1 MNDVDENDIAIVG
14 MAIRVPGCN
23 TPEEYWQTIRDGIEQ
38 IRTYTDEDLLARGV
52 SKRTLS
58 DPNYVK
64 KGVPLQN
71 VEHFDPEFFGFS
83 PKEAAILDPQHRQ
96 FYEVAWEA
104 LERASHTPGN
114 FDGQI
119 GVFAGCGMG
128 AYLHYN
134 LLTNP
139 DLVEDVGLFLL
150 RHTGNDKDFLAT
162 RVSYAFDLRG
172 PSINVQTACSTSLV
186 ATHLAVQSLLSFEC
200 DIALAGGVT
209 IEMPHHIGYAYK
221 EGEVL
226 SPDGHC
232 RAFDHNSKG
241 TVFGSGAGVVALR
254 RLKDAL
260 DDGDHIHAVIKASAV
275 NNDGSSK
282 VGYLAPS
289 VEGQASAVA
298 EALALGDIAAD
309 TIGYVE
315 CHGTGTPVGDPIE
328 IAALTRAFRQS
339 TDKKGYCRV
348 GSVKTNIG
356 HLDTAAGVAA
366 LIKAT
371 LALEHK
377 VIPPSL
383 NFEAPNP
390 EIDFDNSPFQVAAEL
405 ENWDKQNVPRRAA
418 VNSLGVGGTN
428 AFVILEEAPTPQ
440 QSDTGDTEQEAPHF
454 LLLSART
461 KKSLEASAHKLAQ
474 WIRENPGQSLKDV
487 SFTLM
492 NGRERFEYQKVL
504 GCSSLTEAA
513 ELLEEGHPRR
523 VFNHTLES
531 TPLSP
536 VFLFPGGGAQYFQ
549 MGKDLY
555 ATEALFREEVDRG
568 LNLLKSRHQID
579 LDDVFHAPDEQRQ
592 SVTQVLDQPSVQ
604 LPLTFIVEHA
614 LAKLWESYGVVPD
627 ALIGHSM
634 GENTAACIA
643 GVLTFEDTLGLI
655 LLRGQLFE
663 QTSEGGVLSV
673 PLPAAELR
681 EHLPAGLDLATANS
695 PNLSVASGPSE
706 LLDKLAATLRENDI
720 ESRRVEINVAA
731 HSKLLDP
738 ILPAFRKHLQ
748 SLRLNPPTIPI
759 VSNRTGQWLTDDEA
773 CDPEYWVG
781 HLRNTVLFSD
791 GVNTLLQKQNRV
803 CIEVGPGNMLGSFVR
818 QHDNAPIQRVLSS
831 MRHPDDQTRDDVYF
845 KGAVGRY
852 LAVGGALNE
861 NIDKQR
867 LWPQP
872 HRRVPLPTYAFQH
885 APYWIEPGK
894 SSGSVDI
901 DDTLPERLESLDD
914 WYFEPRWIQQGII
927 DTDTAPR
934 KWLFFRNGDDLSDR
948 LINDLTRQG
957 HTVVEVSVGD
967 VFREIDTNKYTLAPE
982 AGLEGY
988 DALIAALL
996 DSDTFPDQIV
1006 HAWLTT
1012 WDTSHRPG
1020 STFLHRIQNQGFYA
1034 LFYLAKA
1041 LGKKSLD
1048 NPVALTILTNN
1059 AQSLNKKEYVVPEK
1073 ATALGPSLVIP
1084 REMPNVRTKFV
1095 DTYTAPPKGKS
1106 TAKKMGREQLEA
1118 TASRLM
1124 QELHAPH
1131 ENSVVAWREEVRH
1144 MRRLVKR
1151 APTQNTQGLP
1161 LIRKGGVFL
1170 ITGGFGGIATAIS
1183 DWLAQAFDAK
1193 IVLLSRTPLPKK
1205 EDWDRWLAEHPPTD
1219 SISSSIMRMR
1229 ELDDAGVE
1237 VLQVTADVTVAEQMQ
1252 SAQEQIIEKFG
1263 ALNGIF
1269 HTAGT
1274 VSDSLIAMKTQREI
1288 EDVFAAKVYGTLVI
1302 ADVFG
1307 SLPLDFVALFSS
1319 SSAFI
1324 APQGQIDYVAA
1335 NSFVNTFADTQS
1347 GLRDYPTIALN
1358 WGIWRDVGLVAPSS
1372 DNITTLTKLHETH
1385 YPLFTAHRSG
1395 RDGLLETHRF
1405 EGKLSTS
1412 DWVIAE
1418 HRLKNNDAL
1427 LPGTGYIELIR
1438 AALQQIN
1445 GKVPWTLSNLVFEQP
1460 LFVEDTSPRAFRV
1473 NLLGNSHNWQVSVE
1487 AADLTD
1493 PLVWSTCVRASVKT
1507 DVEKFKSPVLAE
1519 VQNRFELPTESAAGS
1534 GAIKTRQEA
1543 HLKFGRR
1550 WHVLKQIY
1558 MGDGEALGEL
1568 KLPVDLSTDL
1578 DTYLIH
1584 PGLLDI
1590 ATGFAM
1596 DLIPGYA
1603 EQDIAEALWVP
1614 LSYGA
1619 YTHVKPLEGEIFSWV
1634 RLAEESQPDHGI
1646 VAFDIDLFDAE
1657 GTQLAQ
1663 VTRLTLQRTEG
1674 QFSIEKDKA
1683 SHAKSQSTKGKS
1695 PGELALAHNLSQ
1707 GIDVPTGITA
1717 LQAVLTHPV
1726 PSQIVISSMDMRSLM
1741 KQADHLVELSL
1752 TADQS
1757 SKFERPALDSD
1768 FEAPRDKTETK
1779 LAELWGKLL
1788 GVEGVGI
1795 HDSFFDLGGHSLV
1808 AVRLFNEIREVF
1820 GTDLPM
1826 SVLMQSPTI
1835 ADLAS
1840 VIRGG
1845 PVGESGVNDADSE
1858 ESKKPEIA
1866 LQFQHVVPMQSGPV
1880 GGATPLF
1887 VVAGMFGN
1895 VLNLSHLANLLGE
1908 ERPFYALQARGLY
1921 GDSVPHESF
1930 EEMATDYIDEIRQV
1944 QPEGPYLLGGYSGG
1958 GLVAYE
1964 IARQLLAVGE
1974 EVLHVIMLDTPAPS
1988 FPQFSIADKA
1998 NMILQGIKKD
2008 GIGYLK
2014 TKIET
2019 RLKWEREQRELAN
2032 ASDDDPLSF
2041 QSQNIG
2047 AAFLRA
2053 LRKYDTPTVDVA
2065 VTVLRPKLNI
2075 HYRLSGGRMVDDDRN
2090 YVFPDNG
2097 WGPFIERLQIIEIPG
2112 NHDNMVL
2119 EPNVRVLV
2127 SEIRRVLA
2135 QPGSSIDSTKNA
2147 A

>member
-1 MNDVDENDIAIVG
+1 MSDIDENDIAIVG
-14 MAIRVPGCN
+14 MAIRVPGCD
-23 TPEEYWQTIRDGIEQ
+23 TPEDYWHTLRDGIEQ
-38 IRTYTDEDLLARGV
+38 VKTFSDEDLLNRGV
-52 SKRTLS
+52 SKRSLS
-58 DPNYVK
+58 DPDYVK

-71 VEHFDPEFFGFS
+71 VEQFDPEFFGFS

-104 LERASHTPGN
+104 MERASHTPGN

-200 DIALAGGVT
+200 DMALAGGVT
-209 IEMPHHIGYAYK
+209 IELPHQIGYTYK

-260 DDGDHIHAVIKASAV
+260 EDGDHIHAVIKASAV

-298 EALALGDIAAD
+298 EALALGDIPAD
-309 TIGYVE
+309 SIGYIE
-315 CHGTGTPVGDPIE
+315 CHGTGTAVGDPIE

-339 TDKKGYCRV
+339 TDKKGFCRV

-377 VIPPSL
+377 TIPPSL

-390 EIDFDNSPFQVAAEL
+390 EIDFDNSPFKVAAEL
-405 ENWDKQNVPRRAA
+405 EIWQEKTYPRRAA

-428 AFVILEEAPTPQ
+428 AFVILEEPLTPQ
-440 QSDTGDTEQEAPHF
+440 ATDTQTEQKDAAQF

-461 KKSLEASAHKLAQ
+461 KKSLEASAKKLAQ
-474 WIRENPGQSLKDV
+474 WIDEHPEQSLHDV

-492 NGRERFEYQKVL
+492 NGRERFEHQKVL
-504 GCSSLTEAA
+504 ACESLSEAA
-513 ELLEEGHPRR
+513 RLLADGNPRR
-523 VFNHTLES
+523 VFNHSLET

-555 ATEALFREEVDRG
+555 ATEPLFRDQVDRG
-568 LNLLKSRHQID
+568 LQHLKEHHKID
-579 LDDVFHAPDEQRQ
+579 LDNVFHAEDDQRA
-592 SVTQVLDQPSVQ
+592 SVTQTLDQPSVQ

-614 LAKLWESYGVVPD
+614 LAKLWASYGVVPD
-627 ALIGHSM
+627 AMIGHSM

-643 GVLTFEDTLGLI
+643 GVLSFEDTLGLI

-663 QTSEGGVLSV
+663 QTAKGGVLSV
-673 PLPAAELR
+673 PLPADELR
-681 EHLPAGLDLATANS
+681 VHLPSGLDLATANS

-706 LLDKLAATLRENDI
+706 LLDELAARLREQNI

-738 ILPAFRKHLQ
+738 ILPAFRQHLQ
-748 SLRLNPPTIPI
+748 SLTLSPPTIPI
-759 VSNRTGQWLTDDEA
+759 VSNRTGKWLTDAEA
-773 CDPEYWVG
+773 CDPEYWVA

-791 GVNTLLQKQNRV
+791 GVNTLLENPHRI

-818 QHDNAPIQRVLSS
+818 QHNDAPIQRVLAS
-831 MRHPDDQTRDDVYF
+831 MRHPDEPTRDDVYF
-845 KGAVGRY
+845 KSAVGRY
-852 LAVGGALNE
+852 IAVGGALE
-861 NIDKQR
+861 EAIDEQR

-872 HRRVPLPTYAFQH
+872 HRRVPLPSYAFQH

-894 SSGSVDI
+894 SSQPVDI
-901 DDTLPERLESLDD
+901 EDTLPERLESLSD
-914 WYFEPRWIQQGII
+914 WYFEPKWIQQGIV
-927 DTDTAPR
+927 DSNPTMQT
-934 KWLFFRNGDDLSDR
+934 WLLFRNPDELSDR
-948 LINDLTRQG
+948 LIADMENQG
-957 HTVVEVSVGD
+957 DRVIQVSVGD
-967 VFREIDTNKYTLAPE
+967 VFRKIDDTSYTLAPE

-988 DALIAALL
+988 DALLAALL
-996 DSDTFPDQIV
+996 ENDTFPDHIV
-1006 HAWLTT
+1006 HTWLTT

-1020 STFLHRIQNQGFYA
+1020 STFFHRIQNQGFYA

-1048 NPVALTILTNN
+1048 NPVALTVLANN
-1059 AQSLNKKEYVVPEK
+1059 SQSLTSTDKVVPEK
-1073 ATALGPSLVIP
+1073 ATALGPTLVIP
-1084 REMPNVRTKFV
+1084 REMPNITCKFV
-1095 DTYTAPPKGKS
+1095 DTDTHA
-1106 TAKKMGREQLEA
+1106 AKDASA
-1118 TASRLM
+1118 TSLL
-1124 QELHAPH
+1124 QELQALH
-1131 ENSVVAWREEVRH
+1131 ENSVVAWRGDVRH
-1144 MRRLVKR
+1144 VRRIVKR
-1151 APTQNTQGLP
+1151 QRVDKTQGLP
-1161 LIRKGGVFL
+1161 LLRKGGVYL
-1170 ITGGFGGIATAIS
+1170 LTGGFGGIATAIA
-1183 DWLAQAFDAK
+1183 DWLVQTYDAR

-1205 EDWDRWLAEHPPTD
+1205 EDWGHWLLEHPPTD
-1219 SISSSIMRMR
+1219 SISASILRMQSL
-1229 ELDDAGVE
+1229 ESANVD
-1237 VLQVTADVTVAEQMQ
+1237 VLQITADVTVAEQMQ
-1252 SAQEQIIEKFG
+1252 DAHAQIVEKFG
-1263 ALNGIF
+1263 TLNGIF

-1274 VSDSLIAMKTQREI
+1274 VSDSLIAMKTQREV
-1288 EDVFAAKVYGTLVI
+1288 EDVFSAKVYGTLVL

-1307 SLPLDFVALFSS
+1307 HLPMDFVALFSS
-1319 SSAFI
+1319 SSAYI

-1335 NSFVNTFADTQS
+1335 NSFVNTFAEAQS
-1347 GLRDYPTIALN
+1347 SLKDYPTIALN
-1358 WGIWRDVGLVAPSS
+1358 WGIWRDVGMVAPVT
-1372 DNITTLTKLHETH
+1372 DNVDVLTTLHETN
-1385 YPLFTAHRSG
+1385 YPLFAAHRSG
-1395 RDGLLETHRF
+1395 RDGFRETHRF
-1405 EGKLSTS
+1405 EGELSTN
-1412 DWVIAE
+1412 DWIISE

-1445 GKVPWTLSNLVFEQP
+1445 GAVPWTLSNLVFEQP
-1460 LFVEDTSPRAFRV
+1460 LFVTENSPRAFRV
-1473 NLLGNSHNWQVSVE
+1473 DLLGNNNNWQITVD
-1487 AADLTD
+1487 AADLTNPTD
-1493 PLVWSTCVRASVKT
+1493 WSTCVRASIKI
-1507 DVEKFKSPVLAE
+1507 DVAQPAAPILAE
-1519 VQNRFELPTESAAGS
+1519 IKNNFGAPTETAGGT

-1543 HLKFGRR
+1543 HLKFGPR

-1558 MGDGEALGEL
+1558 MGESEALGEL
-1568 KLPVDLSTDL
+1568 KLASEFAADVE
-1578 DTYLIH
+1578 TYQIH

-1603 EQDIAEALWVP
+1603 EQEVADALWVP

-1619 YTHVKPLEGEIFSWV
+1619 YTHIKPLTGEMFSWV
-1634 RLAEESQPDHGI
+1634 RLAEGSQPEHGI
-1646 VAFDIDLFDAE
+1646 VAFDIDLFDTSGE
-1657 GTQLAQ
+1657 QLAQ
-1663 VTRLTLQRTEG
+1663 VSRLTLQRTEG

-1683 SHAKSQSTKGKS
+1683 SHAKAPSAKGKS

-1707 GIDVPTGITA
+1707 GIDVQTGIAA
-1717 LQAVLTHPV
+1717 LEQVLTHPAPRQV
-1726 PSQIVISSMDMRSLM
+1726 IISSMDMRSLL
-1741 KQADHLVELSL
+1741 KQVDHLAQLSA
-1752 TADQS
+1752 TVDQS
-1757 SKFERPALDSD
+1757 SKFERPALDSE
-1768 FEAPRDKTETK
+1768 FEAPRDKTEIK

-1820 GTDLPM
+1820 GSDLPM

-1835 ADLAS
+1835 EDLAD

-1845 PVGESGVNDADSE
+1845 PIGDVSDSE
-1858 ESKKPEIA
+1858 ASSETGSGSSTA

-1921 GDSVPHESF
+1921 GDSVPHECF
-1930 EEMATDYIDEIRQV
+1930 EEAATDYIKEIFQV

-1958 GLVAYE
+1958 GLIAYE
-1964 IARQLLAVGE
+1964 IARQLLAAGKD
-1974 EVLHVIMLDTPAPS
+1974 VLHVIMLDTPAPS
-1988 FPQFSIADKA
+1988 FPEFSLLDKA
-1998 NMILQGIKKD
+1998 NMILQGIRK
-2008 GIGYLK
+2008 GGLGYLK
-2014 TKIET
+2014 AKVET
-2019 RLKWEREQRELAN
+2019 RLKWEREQRELAD
-2032 ASDDDPLSF
+2032 ATDDGPMSF

-2047 AAFLRA
+2047 DAFLRA
-2053 LRKYDTPTVDVA
+2053 LRKYNTPKVNVA

-2075 HYRLSGGRMVDDDRN
+2075 HYHLSGGRKVDDDRN

-2097 WGPFIERLQIIEIPG
+2097 WTSFVERLQIIEVPG

-2119 EPNVRVLV
+2119 EPNVRVMV

-2135 QPGSSIDSTKNA
+2135 QNNKLDQKAKNA